1 MEEEK
6 DKSIYNQDLALED
19 KTFSKKIYN
28 YFYMMLKD
36 KKETNFLEIY
46 ILFILETI
54 QLISYGISEPHLD
67 VWKVKSST
75 LKTVSDVVG
84 IFRISTLMK
93 YVDFNVYLIIFFILI
108 AFIFIFSVF
117 LIMQIFIG
125 KEESKIFLASVTITR
140 ILIYPLYIFFF
151 IPITELILLPLKCN
165 EEGKIDIIKDGIT
178 CWGGMHYLYIILGI
192 IASIIFFITI
202 YFLISFY
209 FFPFNYN
216 ESSIRINTENDT
228 FFLIIKLIFALRFIL
243 IKNEY
248 ISIVLLFFLS
258 LYNLFEEFF
267 EATFNNFKLGLFV
280 NIRNFLAFWTYFSL
294 LIAKLLKNSQIN
306 GVIYFFCFGIP
317 VTILCC
323 YLLLKNQE
331 ANFDYTTSGFTTLN
345 EYLNKTRFLIQL
357 IDSFIEGSKN
367 IRFGSESSNQKTDI
381 LLKGIIKIHTISC
394 IREDCPLTKFI
405 QNPGNY
411 NVQKQCLLN
420 YMTIYFNQGIKKFPF
435 SSKLLLFF
443 IQFNFSKRFNLNSV
457 RTNIALVQK
466 HNNTY
471 IVDFIIYIL
480 SQDIKNMRIQISDSN
495 ESNNLEQEM
504 DALTQKYRRL
514 KYLIENSTKLYG
526 EFWGIFAT
534 NITNNLNTFKLYN
547 LGQKL
552 NLYLKEINHLW
563 DNELKSKKID
573 SENQGIIQLYS
584 RFLKEILWNKKKSEE
599 ITKKLNDEHQHH
611 HDNKKRIEENAQ
623 GNNVDADLENPD
635 YIIYATS
642 NEKGECTIGQ
652 CTNSIINLLGY
663 MKSEIIGK
671 KIEVLMPKIFA
682 EGHTKMLSD
691 TIKKLHLKQHSQ
703 RNSYRE
709 NDKKNVF
716 LVCKTK
722 MGYLIPLSSKFTI
735 YEDNDFSNSFIIK
748 SQMEAKDT
756 KSIYA
761 YYILTKNDF
770 SVDSISS
777 SAINLGISM
786 DLLNKYVIQLNNLV
800 RNGNYEKINFLEK
813 LSEFEEEPKEIMWIY
828 PDLIYPK
835 NEANKNKNDNIQ
847 DLINRSYK
855 KKFGLQIS
863 VMKYNDEEII
873 GYVFKFVE
881 MTKKNKEKE
890 ISPKDFVPNGNKE
903 IIFDLL
909 SLNYIRTILVTKKS
923 GHRNLR
929 EKDDSSDND
938 KIIRKSTGEKG
949 RKKNESNL
957 EEVQESSEEDKKIDI
972 VLNKEKILEL
982 QTKEI
987 KDVENFIN
995 LLPYFGADISLE
1007 RHRPNKE
1014 RYPVGRGHEPL
1025 IKIELGH
1032 FTKKIEE
1039 KIRAN
1044 PDLMKRLRGKDSE
1057 GNGPNAGVGEQKPDN
1072 DYNHEFSSD
1081 TSTSLSNIFNSKSV
1095 VCMKIISGFLFFS
1108 MVLVVTVEFI
1118 CTFLNLQKIKDHV
1131 DIMNKS
1137 YTLLDNIGYSKYF
1150 ITEAILCN
1158 EIENYTILQKRSIE
1172 KQEYITHIKGELANY
1187 RQEFSDIYGEF
1198 SSSSIKSFSKEY
1210 QEYVQKNITVRTL
1223 SNGNEMTEDQVYST
1237 AMNRIPTT
1245 AFYVSTISDKSLVL
1259 NMKERNCF
1267 ELMQN
1272 LLNGYFVALK
1282 DITKILVKDAIKSSK
1297 NNLISTILFIAT
1309 FAFSFLFLLIIWK
1322 ILNSFFQDREKP
1334 INLFL
1339 TIKKK
1344 IFEDLKNASESF
1356 SNKLL
1361 NKFFGNEDNEEESQK
1376 DYQTNIKISDINIIK
1391 FKAPNEYKAV
1401 GKKNRE
1407 HLGNFIKLIFFFIFI
1422 EAYMI
1427 FKFCFSTLNI
1437 NNIKKYIDVLNFT
1450 QYSHVDTISSVD
1462 VLKSYLFNRSIPIF
1476 NILVNDTNNFETPY
1490 YYCFY
1495 NLTKKLEDMFISTSK
1510 TDCFLKG
1517 DYKETTFSQYLYHDF
1532 SRMFPL
1538 DKEYLNQNI
1547 ISLFQNGFKPI
1558 IFNIFEKLR
1567 FFWLK
1572 ANENINEDKEE
1583 TIIILNNEKWA
1594 DLDYLLTYV
1603 VRDWYNNLIIIM
1615 NNSVEHYMSNSKLV
1629 QITVYIVIM
1638 VILILAYCII
1648 WKSYEE
1654 QLSLLLKRSFDLI
1667 NLIPEEIK
1675 YLIVTKLNE

>member
-6 DKSIYNQDLALED
+6 DKIYNQDLLLED

-28 YFYMMLKD
+28 YFYFMLKD
-36 KKETNFLEIY
+36 RLETNFLEIY
-46 ILFILETI
+46 ILYILETI
-54 QLISYGISEPHLD
+54 QLISYGISEPHLKI
-67 VWKVKSST
+67 WKVKSST
-75 LKTVSDVVG
+75 LETISNVVS
-84 IFRISTLMK
+84 ISRISSLMK
-93 YVDFNVYLIIFFILI
+93 YIDFNVYLIIFFILI

-117 LIMQIFIG
+117 LIMQIVIG
-125 KEESKIFLASVTITR
+125 KPESKIFLASVSITR
-140 ILIYPLYIFFF
+140 ILILPLYIFFF
-151 IPITELILLPLKCN
+151 IPVTEIILLPIKCTD
-165 EEGKIDIIKDGIT
+165 EGKIDIIKGGIT
-178 CWGGMHYLYIILGI
+178 CWEGIHYLYSILGI
-192 IASIIFFITI
+192 IASIIF
-202 YFLISFY
+202 LISLYLLISLYFY
-209 FFPFNYN
+209 PFIYN
-216 ESSIRINTENDT
+216 ESSIRINTDNDT
-228 FFLIIKLIFALRFIL
+228 FFLIIKYIFVLRFII

-248 ISIVLLFFLS
+248 LSIVLLLLFS
-258 LYNLFEEFF
+258 LYNIIEEFN
-267 EATFNNFKLGLFV
+267 EATFNNIKLEVFI
-280 NIRNFLAFWTYFSL
+280 NIRNFLSFWTYFCL
-294 LIAKLLKNSQIN
+294 LIAKLLQNSKIN

-317 VTILCC
+317 LAILCC
-323 YLLLKNQE
+323 YLLLKNSE
-331 ANFDYTTSGFTTLN
+331 TNFDYTTSGFTTLK
-345 EYLNKTRFLIQL
+345 EFLDKTRLLIQL

-367 IRFGSESSNQKTDI
+367 IRFGNEGSNQKTDI
-381 LLKGIIKIHTISC
+381 LLKGIIKIHTLTC
-394 IREDCPLTKFI
+394 IREDCPLTKFV

-420 YMTIYFNQGIKKFPF
+420 YMTVYFNQGIKKFPF

-466 HNNTY
+466 HNNTFA
-471 IVDFIIYIL
+471 VGFIIYIL
-480 SQDIKNMRIQISDSN
+480 SQDIKNMRSQISDSN
-495 ESNNLEQEM
+495 ESNNVEQEM
-504 DALTQKYRRL
+504 DAITQKYRRL

-611 HDNKKRIEENAQ
+611 HDNKKRVDENVQ
-623 GNNVDADLENPD
+623 GNNIEADLENPD
-635 YIIYATS
+635 YIMYATS

-682 EGHTKMLSD
+682 DGHERMLSD
-691 TIKKLHLKQHSQ
+691 TIKKMHIRQHSQ
-703 RNSYRE
+703 RNSFRE

-722 MGYLIPLSSKFTI
+722 MGYLIPLNSKFTV

-748 SQMEAKDT
+748 SQMESKDT
-756 KSIYA
+756 KSVYA

-770 SVDSISS
+770 SIDSISS
-777 SAINLGISM
+777 SAINLGITM
-786 DLLNKYVIQLNNLV
+786 DLLNKYVIQLSNLV
-800 RNGNYEKINFLEK
+800 RTNNFEKMNFLEK
-813 LSEFEEEPKEIMWIY
+813 ISEFEEEPKEIIWIY

-835 NEANKNKNDNIQ
+835 DEANKNKNDNIQ
-847 DLINRSYK
+847 ELISKSYK
-855 KKFGLQIS
+855 KKFGMQIS

-881 MTKKNKEKE
+881 LSKKNKDNE

-909 SLNYIRTILVTKKS
+909 SLNYIRTILVAKKT
-923 GHRNLR
+923 GNRNLR
-929 EKDDSSDND
+929 EKDDSSEND
-938 KIIRKSTGEKG
+938 KIVKKGSNEK
-949 RKKNESNL
+949 RKKNENNL
-957 EEVQESSEEDKKIDI
+957 EDVQESSDEDKKIDI
-972 VLNKEKILEL
+972 ILNKDKILEL

-995 LLPYFGADISLE
+995 LLPYFGNDVSLE

-1044 PDLMKRLRGKDSE
+1044 PELMRRLRGKDNE
-1057 GNGPNAGVGEQKPDN
+1057 GNGPNGGGEQTPDN

-1081 TSTSLSNIFNSKSV
+1081 TSTSLSNIFNSKSI
-1095 VCMKIISGFLFFS
+1095 VCMKIISGILFFS
-1108 MVLVVTVEFI
+1108 MVFVITVEFI
-1118 CTFLNLQKIKDHV
+1118 CTFLNLEKIKDQI

-1137 YTLLDNIGYSKYF
+1137 YKLLDNIGYSKYF

-1158 EIENYTILQKRSIE
+1158 DIENYIILEKNNLTQEEYIKLV
-1172 KQEYITHIKGELANY
+1172 KQELADY

-1198 SSSSIKSFSKEY
+1198 SSSSIDTFSKEY
-1210 QEYVQKNITVRTL
+1210 QYYVQNTNVTVRTL
-1223 SNGNEMTEDQVYST
+1223 SNNIEKEENQTYST

-1245 AFYVSTISDKSLVL
+1245 IFYVSTISDHSLIL
-1259 NMKERNCF
+1259 NMQERNCF

-1282 DITKILVKDAIKSSK
+1282 DVTEILVKDAIKSSK
-1297 NNLISTILFIAT
+1297 NSLVSTILFICT
-1309 FAFSFLFLLIIWK
+1309 FAFTIIFILIIWK
-1322 ILNSFFQDREKP
+1322 ILNNFFEDREKP

-1391 FKAPNEYKAV
+1391 FKAPNEYKAG

-1407 HLGNFIKLIFFFIFI
+1407 HLSNFLKLIAFFVFL
-1422 EAYMI
+1422 EGYMV
-1427 FKFCFSTLNI
+1427 FKFCFSTYNI
-1437 NNIKKYIDVLNFT
+1437 NNIKKFINVFNIT
-1450 QYSHVDTISSVD
+1450 QFSHVDTISSID
-1462 VLKSYLFNRSIPIF
+1462 VIKSYLFNKKIPIF
-1476 NILVNDTNNFETPY
+1476 NVSVKDKNNFENPY
-1490 YYCFY
+1490 FTSFY
-1495 NLTKKLEDMFISTSK
+1495 NLTKRLETMIISTSE

-1517 DYKETTFSQYLYHDF
+1517 DYKKTFTQYLYHEF
-1532 SRMFPL
+1532 SKMFPL
-1538 DKEYLNQNI
+1538 RKEPINSNLVL
-1547 ISLFQNGFKPI
+1547 LFQNGFKPI
-1558 IFNIFEKLR
+1558 SFNIFEKLR

-1572 ANENINEDKEE
+1572 TENEDEDLE
-1583 TIIILNNEKWA
+1583 RHINILNNEKWA

-1603 VRDWYNNLIIIM
+1603 IRPWYYYLINIM
-1615 NNSVEHYMSNSKLV
+1615 NDSVGNYINNSKLV
-1629 QITVYIVIM
+1629 QITVYIVII
-1638 VILILAYCII
+1638 VILILGYCII

-1654 QLSLLLKRSFDLI
+1654 QLSVLLKRSFDLI